1 MFAGIRGDYGAGQ
14 GTSSVQTSLFLELYH
29 YYIYTLWW
37 VCGNGEE
44 DGSAEQLPFLPLP
57 LARSWEV
64 GTEMRRAFQDMKR
77 EGRERQRADCLIHGL
92 PGAGSV
98 SKNPPTRRRPLKIPL
113 AFNIWL
119 SQLHCSTKSA

>member
-29 YYIYTLWW
+29 YYTLWW